1 LIGLLQRLLHLLL
14 LVSMCY
20 FLQRS
25 MAEQFGMEQL
35 YWQWGKV

>member
-1 LIGLLQRLLHLLL
+1 
-14 LVSMCY
+14 MCY

>member
-1 LIGLLQRLLHLLL
+1 VLMFY
-14 LVSMCY
+14 S
-20 FLQRS
+20 LQRS